1 MSFEIEPFVRDIEK
15 KGIDLIGVNVRKDDR
30 EIGDYLWRTNDRLD
44 MKSSSKGVTSL
55 AVGIAVDEG
64 LLSVDEKVVDC
75 LKDHLP
81 EDISDKWEKVRIRD
95 LLIMASGHDHNVIKP
110 TKFEAAGDNWIEYIL
125 RDEPTLEPGSR
136 FIYNNAAPFLCGCI
150 IESRSGE
157 NVRDYLLP
165 RLFKPLDIFY
175 PQWFTCPAG
184 HTRCMGGLFL
194 NRYELA
200 KLGQLCLNEGTWN
213 GKQIVRSAWI
223 REASRPQ
230 IYQKAC
236 VDDVNKMPEKDY
248 AAGYGY
254 YFWCNEKEGYRFNG
268 RYGQFCLILPEHNA
282 VVTTTGLERFN
293 EQGILDSVWENVLP
307 QL

>member
-1 MSFEIEPFVRDIEK
+1 MPFEIEPFVRSIEK

-75 LKDHLP
+75 LKEYLP
-81 EDISDKWEKVRIRD
+81 EDISEKWENVRIKD
-95 LLIMASGHDHNVIKP
+95 LLTMTSGHDHNVIRP
-110 TKFEAAGDNWIEYIL
+110 TNFEAAGDNWIEYIL
-125 RDEPTLEPGSR
+125 KDAPTLEPGSR

-150 IESRSGE
+150 IEIRSGK

-165 RLFKPLDIFY
+165 RLFKPLEIFF

-194 NRYELA
+194 NRFELA
-200 KLGQLCLNEGTWN
+200 KIGQLCLNEGVWN
-213 GKQIVRSAWI
+213 GKQILSANWI

-230 IYQKAC
+230 IYQRAC
-236 VDDVNKMPEKDY
+236 VDDVNKMPEKDF

-254 YFWCNEKEGYRFNG
+254 YFWRNEIEGYRFNG

-282 VVTTTGLERFN
+282 VVTTTGLEQFN
-293 EQGILDSVWENVLP
+293 EQGILDSIWDAVLP